1 MMDNGKNVMKKRSE
15 NIIAEFE
22 SFINEKSYP
31 CVAARAAIS
40 RGHVPCFIAADI
52 RSDKDDEG
60 ILQFIYDFISHFRNA
75 KNSLHSA
82 AVIFKNPE
90 MISEEMYE
98 TFFWKRL
105 QAWWNIDAAE
115 FPYDQHVSADPAD
128 RHFSFSLGEEAFFII
143 GLHPGSPRAARRF
156 KFPAI
161 IFNPHVQFDHLRE
174 AGQYEKM
181 KDIVR
186 KRDKQYSGSI
196 NPVLH
201 DFGETSEAMQY
212 TGRQYDG
219 QWTCPLKIRHGNND
233 DHFSPK

>member
-1 MMDNGKNVMKKRSE
+1 MNDRSE
-15 NIIAEFE
+15 NIIAEFKN
-22 SFINEKSYP
+22 FINEKSYP

-40 RGHVPCFIAADI
+40 RGNVPCFVAADMG
-52 RSDKDDEG
+52 SDKDDEG
-60 ILQFIYDFISHFRNA
+60 ILQFIYDFISHFRDA

-90 MISEEMYE
+90 MISEELYE

-105 QAWWNIDAAE
+105 QSLWNLDATA
-115 FPYDQHVSADPAD
+115 FPYDKHVSADPAD

-143 GLHPGSPRAARRF
+143 GLHPNSARTARRF
-156 KFPAI
+156 RFPAI
-161 IFNPHVQFDHLRE
+161 VFNPHVQFDQLRK

-186 KRDKQYSGSI
+186 KRDKHYSGSI
-196 NPVLH
+196 NPMLH
-201 DFGETSEAMQY
+201 DFGETSEARQY

-219 QWTCPLKIRHGNND
+219 HWTCPLKIRHGRNHNY
-233 DHFSPK
+233 FSAK